1 MSSAH
6 DLTQSQHVRQM
17 NRSRILTEI
26 YRSPGITRRQL
37 AQLTNLTEASL
48 SRITKDL
55 LSEGLLRTVK
65 GQGESPKAE
74 RGTRGRPNVGLSLC
88 SDGLYVLCLS
98 LTAYEQK
105 FSIIGA
111 TGERIGEEAI
121 KGWPNVEPEDV
132 LDQVSEYL
140 SALRHRPGFKFD
152 RLAGVSITVAGD
164 VDTETGELLD
174 APSIGWKAY
183 PLGERAQMTFG
194 LPVSV
199 QNIAI
204 ALHVAET
211 PKTNGRDSQHSLMLH
226 AGLGIS
232 ASLVVKGML
241 SRGSEYERGI
251 GNIIV
256 ERPARESHAPGAMAS
271 DGAAP
276 GTFVRL
282 DDISSGRAILKRLGH
297 FSGNTATDSGDA
309 GLQLGL
315 PHTVRQANA
324 GEPRSVAAFSE
335 AGRALGLAFLSTL
348 ALAHPDRVIL
358 AGPLAAAKPFAQ
370 AFQDILRDYNRIEPA
385 VRPSVEISQF
395 TYLKATEISGLKRFF
410 LAKPIAD

>member
-1 MSSAH
+1 MSSVH
-6 DLTQSQHVRQM
+6 DLTRSQHVRQM

-26 YRSPGITRRQL
+26 YRSPGITRGQL
-37 AQLTNLTEASL
+37 ARLTNLTEASL
-48 SRITKDL
+48 SRITKNL
-55 LSEGLLRTVK
+55 LDEGLVRTVK
-65 GQGESPKAE
+65 GQSESLKAE
-74 RGTRGRPNVGLSLC
+74 RNTRGRPNVCLSLC
-88 SDGLYVLCLS
+88 PDGLYVLCLS

-111 TGERIGEEAI
+111 TGERIGEDSI
-121 KGWPNVEPEDV
+121 KGWPNVKPQNV

-140 SALRHRPGFKFD
+140 LALRHRPGFKFD
-152 RLAGVSITVAGD
+152 RLAGVSITIAGD
-164 VDTETGELLD
+164 VDAETGEILD

-183 PLGERAQMTFG
+183 PLGERAQKAFG

-199 QNIAI
+199 QNTAI
-204 ALHVAET
+204 ALHVAEV
-211 PKTNGRDSQHSLMLH
+211 PKTSRRDSQHSLLLH

-241 SRGSEYERGI
+241 SRGSEFERGI
-251 GNIIV
+251 GNIII
-256 ERPARESHAPGAMAS
+256 ERPAAESYVPNTTS
-271 DGAAP
+271 TENTTP

-282 DDISSGRAILKRLGH
+282 ADISSGRAILQRLGH

-358 AGPLAAAKPFAQ
+358 AGPLAAAKPFAR
-370 AFQDILRDYNRIEPA
+370 AFQDILQDYNRIEPA
-385 VRPSVEISQF
+385 VSPTVEISQF
-395 TYLKATEISGLKRFF
+395 TYLKATEITGLKHFF

>member
-1 MSSAH
+1 
-6 DLTQSQHVRQM
+6 M

-26 YRSPGITRRQL
+26 YRCPGITRRQL

-55 LSEGLLRTVK
+55 LHEGLLRTVK
-65 GQGESPKAE
+65 GQSESPQAE
-74 RGTRGRPNVGLSLC
+74 RGTRGRPNVCLSLC

-111 TGERIGEEAI
+111 TGERIGEDSI
-121 KGWPNVEPEDV
+121 KGWPNVEPQNV

-140 SALRHRPGFKFD
+140 MALRTRPGFKYD

-164 VDTETGELLD
+164 VDAETGELLD

-183 PLGERAQMTFG
+183 PLGERAQLAFG
-194 LPVSV
+194 LPVRV

-211 PKTNGRDSQHSLMLH
+211 PKTNRRDSQHSLLLH

-241 SRGSEYERGI
+241 SRGSEYEHGI
-251 GNIIV
+251 GNIII
-256 ERPARESHAPGAMAS
+256 ERPTGEFHTPDAMAP
-271 DGAAP
+271 DGTTP
-276 GTFVRL
+276 GTLVRL
-282 DDISSGRAILKRLGH
+282 NDISSGRAILKRLGH
-297 FSGNTATDSGDA
+297 FSGNATTDSGDA

-358 AGPLAAAKPFAQ
+358 AGPLAAAKPFAR
-370 AFQDILRDYNRIEPA
+370 AFQEILKDYNRIEPA
-385 VRPSVEISQF
+385 VNPSVEISQF
-395 TYLKATEISGLKRFF
+395 TYLKATEITGLKRFF

>member
-1 MSSAH
+1 
-6 DLTQSQHVRQM
+6 M

-55 LSEGLLRTVK
+55 LREGLLHTVK
-65 GQGESPKAE
+65 GQAESPKAE
-74 RGTRGRPNVGLSLC
+74 RGPRGRPNVGLSLC

-121 KGWPNVEPEDV
+121 KGWPNVEPEGV
-132 LDQVSEYL
+132 LFQVAEYL
-140 SALRHRPGFKFD
+140 LALRHRPGFKFD

-174 APSIGWKAY
+174 APSIGWNAY

-204 ALHVAET
+204 ALHMAET

-256 ERPARESHAPGAMAS
+256 ERPAGEPHAPDAMAS
-271 DGAAP
+271 DSEAS

-282 DDISSGRAILKRLGH
+282 ADISSGRAILKRLGH

-309 GLQLGL
+309 GLRLGL

-324 GEPRSVAAFSE
+324 GEPRSVAAFAE

-358 AGPLAAAKPFAQ
+358 AGPLAAAKPFAR